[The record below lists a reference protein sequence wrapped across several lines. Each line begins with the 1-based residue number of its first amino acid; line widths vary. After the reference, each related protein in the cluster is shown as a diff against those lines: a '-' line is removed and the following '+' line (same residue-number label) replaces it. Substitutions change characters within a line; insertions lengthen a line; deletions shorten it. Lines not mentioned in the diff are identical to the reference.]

1 MKILVVDD
9 SAAMRKI
16 IGAALA
22 KTSYSK
28 ERIVEASNGKEAF
41 DKFVDDQFG
50 LILSDWNMPEMDGL
64 EFVSRVRQV
73 DKRVKIVMIT
83 TEGTFGK
90 MEEALDA
97 GLDGYVVKPFTPEA
111 LERKIN
117 SVLKAGKRG

>member
-16 IGAALA
+16 ISGSLA
-22 KTSYSK
+22 KTAYAK

-41 DKFVDDQFG
+41 EKFVDDQFG

-64 EFVSRVRQV
+64 EFVTKVRTV
-73 DKRVKIVMIT
+73 DKRVKIIMIT

-97 GLDGYVVKPFTPEA
+97 GLDGYVTKPFTPEG

-117 SVLKAGKRG
+117 SVLKVGAKK

>member
-16 IGAALA
+16 ISGSLA
-22 KTSYSK
+22 KTQYAK

-41 DKFVDDQFG
+41 EKFVDDQFG
-50 LILSDWNMPEMDGL
+50 LVLSDWNMPEMDGL
-64 EFVSRVRQV
+64 EFVAKVRKV
-73 DKRVKIVMIT
+73 DKKVKIIMIT

-117 SVLKAGKRG
+117 QVFKPGPR